1 MPILPNSNVLN
12 VFQCWQRLEQAAIPA
27 VKSTMDVLPCR
38 NVKFKMLLTSF
49 SPKSTDWLGISIFIP
64 TAKFWCFH
72 GDIQRD
78 ATRTSKNWY
87 ITRLKCL
94 YMRTNWLRTI
104 CNIKTSSKRENVQ
117 AIILLQTV
125 FKRWNFAR
133 NVTKR
138 RKENMKS
145 VVCYVADRRQTI
157 KTLRTIFQ
165 GIHRS

>member
-1 MPILPNSNVLN
+1 MPILPSSNVLN
-12 VFQCWQRLEQAAIPA
+12 LSQCWQRLEQAAIPA

-87 ITRLKCL
+87 ITRWKCL
-94 YMRTNWLRTI
+94 YMRTNWLKTI
-104 CNIKTSSKRENVQ
+104 RNIKTSSSYYFVTDSVQ
-117 AIILLQTV
+117 TQCY
-125 FKRWNFAR
+125 
-133 NVTKR
+133 
-138 RKENMKS
+138 KEEK
-145 VVCYVADRRQTI
+145 
-157 KTLRTIFQ
+157 KTLYVMSQIEDKPLKRCAQCFREYTEVK
-165 GIHRS
+165 R